1 MARGPVSSQVL
12 SKGTKR
18 GGIISTI
25 RRFALNRADAIDAH
39 CREAILSLFE
49 TDPTAQL
56 LDLGCA
62 DGTFT
67 LRMAKKVGTTVVY
80 GIDAV
85 QENIASAKARG
96 IDACLANLDQGIPF
110 EDESFH
116 VICASHVIEH
126 VCDTDLIVRET
137 YRLLKREGYLVIATP
152 NLAAAHNIL
161 LLAFGRQPT
170 IAEVSDVALVGTVSP
185 RGNFVA
191 RVGPSHRRIF
201 TFPSLR
207 GLLEYYGYRVEKT
220 VGAGY
225 FPLPAILSRGM
236 CLIDR
241 VHSTNIVLRARKG

>member
-1 MARGPVSSQVL
+1 MAREPVSSQL
-12 SKGTKR
+12 LFKNTKR
-18 GGIISTI
+18 GGIVSAI
-25 RRFALNRADAIDAH
+25 RRLALNRADAIDAH
-39 CREAILSLFE
+39 CREAILSLLE
-49 TDPTAQL
+49 RDPTAQL

-67 LRMAKKVGTTVVY
+67 SRIARRVGTTSVC

-85 QENIASAKARG
+85 LENIASAKARG
-96 IDACLANLDQGIPF
+96 VDACLANLDQGIPL

-137 YRLLKREGYLVIATP
+137 YRLLRNGGYLVIATP
-152 NLAAAHNIL
+152 NLAATHNIL
-161 LLAFGRQPT
+161 LLIFGRQPT

-185 RGNFVA
+185 RGNCVA

-201 TFPSLR
+201 TFPALR
-207 GLLEYYGYRVEKT
+207 GLLEYHGYRVEKT
-220 VGAGY
+220 VAAGY

-241 VHSTNIVLRARKG
+241 VHSTNIVLKARKG

>member
-1 MARGPVSSQVL
+1 MAREPVSSPVL
-12 SKGTKR
+12 FKNTSR
-18 GGIISTI
+18 GGIVSTI
-25 RRFALNRADAIDAH
+25 RRLALNRADAIEAH
-39 CREAILSLFE
+39 CREVILSLLE
-49 TDPTAQL
+49 RDPTAQL

-67 LRMAKKVGTTVVY
+67 SRVAKRIGTAGVC

-96 IDACLANLDQGIPF
+96 IDAHLADLDQGIPF
-110 EDESFH
+110 EDEVFD

-126 VCDTDLIVRET
+126 VCDTDLVVRET
-137 YRLLKREGYLVIATP
+137 YRLLRSGGYLVIATP

-161 LLAFGRQPT
+161 LLIFGKQPT

-185 RGNFVA
+185 RGNCVA

-201 TFPSLR
+201 TFPALK
-207 GLLEYYGYRVEKT
+207 GLLEYYGYGVEKT

-225 FPLPAILSRGM
+225 FPFPAILSRGM
-236 CLIDR
+236 CLVDR
-241 VHSTNIVLRARKG
+241 VHSTNIVLKARKG